1 MELVE
6 PKFLRE
12 GYGYYD
18 NDGLKVKED
27 APAWAKKEY
36 NEFMNEIIADE
47 TGIDDIQ
54 EDDEI
59 VY

>member
-27 APAWAKKEY
+27 APEWAKKEY
-36 NEFMNEIIADE
+36 SEFMNAII
-47 TGIDDIQ
+47 T
-54 EDDEI
+54 DEI
-59 VY
+59 GIEDIDEEDEVVY

>member
-27 APAWAKKEY
+27 APEWAKKEY
-36 NEFMNEIIADE
+36 NEFMNEIIEDE
-47 TGIDDIQ
+47 IGIDGS
-54 EDDEI
+54 EDEDEI

>member
-1 MELVE
+1 MELLE

-27 APAWAKKEY
+27 APVWAKKEY
-36 NEFMNEIIADE
+36 SEFMNEIIV
-47 TGIDDIQ
+47 DDTSI
-54 EDDEI
+54 EDIENDDEV